1 VGKSPEFEDNEI
13 VQQQFGD
20 FLRSM
25 FTMVQ
30 LITMDTY
37 CDDIIRPVAKE
48 KPALAVFFVL
58 FIAVGVFVVMN
69 LVTAIIVDTA
79 QNIVKQDTEQQAK
92 EEENKK
98 RRDLKLLSELFMEI
112 DLDGSG
118 ELSRQE
124 FFTSLKNEKVKRMLT
139 VMDMKVGE
147 LEETWD
153 VLDDG
158 DGLLTIKEFTNGI
171 RRMKGEA
178 KAKDIADVVKQLRTT
193 NKKHHDLK
201 AQATRYSDTLSGLER
216 DTAEM
221 AKDCEMIVTLFKE
234 MYHRL
239 SGHVVQGEREDR
251 NRRIETAKLE
261 KLAGALALEEEKVE
275 TESEPEE
282 DDGVE

>member
-1 VGKSPEFEDNEI
+1 
-13 VQQQFGD
+13 
-20 FLRSM
+20 M

-48 KPALAVFFVL
+48 RPLLALFFVF

-124 FFTSLKNEKVKRMLT
+124 FFTSLKNVKVKQMLT

-147 LEETWD
+147 LEETWE

-178 KAKDIADVVKQLRTT
+178 KAKDIADVIKQLRTT
-193 NKKHHDLK
+193 DKKHHDLK
-201 AQATRYSDTLSGLER
+201 AQAARYSDTLRGLER
-216 DTAEM
+216 DTEEM
-221 AKDCEMIVTLFKE
+221 AKDCEMIVSLFKE

-239 SGHVVQGEREDR
+239 SGHIEKGERQDYNKKVE
-251 NRRIETAKLE
+251 IAKLE
-261 KLAGALALEEEKVE
+261 KLAGGLALENEHVE
-275 TESEPEE
+275 TESEE
-282 DDGVE
+282 DDDGNE